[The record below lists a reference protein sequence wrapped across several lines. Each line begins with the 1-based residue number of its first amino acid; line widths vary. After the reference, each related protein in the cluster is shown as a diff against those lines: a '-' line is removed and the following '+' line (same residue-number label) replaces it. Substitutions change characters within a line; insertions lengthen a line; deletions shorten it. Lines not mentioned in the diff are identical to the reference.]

1 MDTSVLHSRELRLAL
16 PRFNDSI
23 ALKLGLIALR
33 QAGKGALPF
42 VVDIRTPNRIL
53 VRAALPGTTPLHD
66 GWLERMAA
74 TAFAFDMSSLRVRH
88 MLRERGE
95 SLATHGFAA
104 EDHATRGGACPIRV
118 RGTGIV
124 GLITI
129 SGLSDAEDHDRA
141 ELALKTL
148 LAEMKAPPRN
158 R

>member
-1 MDTSVLHSRELRLAL
+1 MLQDLGGSDESHAGQPDR
-16 PRFNDSI
+16 PRAEACLDS
-23 ALKLGLIALR
+23 L
-33 QAGKGALPF
+33 
-42 VVDIRTPNRIL
+42 DE
-53 VRAALPGTTPLHD
+53 PLHD